1 VRAETGTEM
10 SPAYHE
16 LVKPLGLRSKLAL
29 AAEILSDYVRARVLL
44 RRHDLL
50 TAVEI
55 LRKDRPGREEP
66 FEQRRG
72 QAIGLRLGNAVS
84 RTLGPLPFDSRCLV
98 RSLVLTSMLARR
110 GIESSVVIGVTLEP
124 KFAAHAWVESDA
136 MALLAPLD
144 AYDGRLIEI

>member
-1 VRAETGTEM
+1 MRAGTSTEM
-10 SPAYHE
+10 SQAYYE

-55 LRKDRPGREEP
+55 LRKERPNAA
-66 FEQRRG
+66 EQFDSRRG
-72 QAIGLRLGNAVS
+72 QAIGIRLGKAVS

-110 GIESSVVIGVTLEP
+110 GIKSSVVIGVTLEP
-124 KFAAHAWVESDA
+124 KFAAHAWVESDG
-136 MALLAPLD
+136 MALLPPLD